1 MNRPPSPRPAP
12 PLRAGESV
20 PPRLRRR
27 VRGTPGVSCP
37 RGMAVRPEEL
47 PGSAERGFASVIVL
61 ILMFVMITLLL
72 GNNRL
77 LHLLKQDLQRIE
89 ERQVQRAGRQVEPA
103 VAAPVVT
110 TPDTTVPEGSEGK
123 GEGDSR
129 PVLDP

>member
-1 MNRPPSPRPAP
+1 M
-12 PLRAGESV
+12 
-20 PPRLRRR
+20 PPRLRGR
-27 VRGTPGVSCP
+27 VRGTPGVSWL
-37 RGMAVRPEEL
+37 RGVAVRPEEL

-123 GEGDSR
+123 GEGEGEADSR